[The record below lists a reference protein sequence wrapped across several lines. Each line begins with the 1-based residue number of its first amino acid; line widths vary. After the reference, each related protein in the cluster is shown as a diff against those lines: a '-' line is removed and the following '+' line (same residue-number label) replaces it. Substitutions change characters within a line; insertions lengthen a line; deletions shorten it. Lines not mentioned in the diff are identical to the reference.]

1 MDLASPQH
9 PAGERQWVLG
19 CRSMQVSGAGD
30 EGQRPSTE
38 PGVGKG
44 GVPLFSPS
52 FGSFSWRRKK
62 RTNIPRGPGPQ
73 LRGNP
78 PAGGTAGAQHPQG
91 VRRIR
96 KAAEP
101 PTAAQKGTKDT
112 LRRGDFDFPPPKNHP
127 LETTKHKGG
136 CGPPYWMYP
145 PGERAD
151 EDSAAR
157 RPPFGAQ
164 PPLAAALSAE
174 IGPYGELSVPHQARR
189 ARWTLPSC
197 DTRPWNGSGCWGA
210 RVCRFPAPSLNSRH
224 SRQTRGIAKGCSPLP
239 AFFWVLFLAEQEKYE
254 HSISLKLPDLLEN
267 IPRGNAALPRHSLQ
281 TLTFPPFCI

>member
-101 PTAAQKGTKDT
+101 PTAVQCAPLRWLRAKDT
-112 LRRGDFDFPPPKNHP
+112 
-127 LETTKHKGG
+127 
-136 CGPPYWMYP
+136 
-145 PGERAD
+145 
-151 EDSAAR
+151 
-157 RPPFGAQ
+157 
-164 PPLAAALSAE
+164 PLAATRQNKKCTNTSAQLRLNRWAAA
-174 IGPYGELSVPHQARR
+174 GPHYPRRGRTARPAGTR
-189 ARWTLPSC
+189 APAHTPPGHSA
-197 DTRPWNGSGCWGA
+197 RPADS
-210 RVCRFPAPSLNSRH
+210 
-224 SRQTRGIAKGCSPLP
+224 
-239 AFFWVLFLAEQEKYE
+239 
-254 HSISLKLPDLLEN
+254 
-267 IPRGNAALPRHSLQ
+267 
-281 TLTFPPFCI
+281 